1 MTITTTIEVR
11 AVVTVVESPGQTGAR
26 QADGAPLEPS
36 FEREARIESVELPD
50 AEGAGLRWRKE
61 LPQLPGWYWVRPSP
75 TSHPY
80 CVELINPHVIVDHVW
95 ETASRPASFVE
106 EWEDW
111 SFAGPIPLPCHATPA
126 HLPVESLSPTDAQ
139 RIMRLAEREEVL

>member
-1 MTITTTIEVR
+1 MTLTTTIEVR

-36 FEREARIESVELPD
+36 FEREAHIQSVELPD

-61 LPQLPGWYWVRPSP
+61 MP
-75 TSHPY
+75 TVVGYYIFTPY
-80 CVELINPHVIVDHVW
+80 PETMTALAMLRVYRGHDEKLMGHMDGCWGEVW
-95 ETASRPASFVE
+95 AFFEGVKNASII
-106 EWEDW
+106 
-111 SFAGPIPLPCHATPA
+111 GPIGHATPA

-139 RIMRLAEREEVL
+139 RLLRLAEREEV